1 MKMFKLSVFTDEVS
15 QDLEVATKFARN
27 FNLNG
32 VEIRNVWGKPPHE
45 LLKELDK
52 VKKILAKYELE
63 VSSVASPFFKADL
76 NNSEEYAK
84 HLEILEKSIEL
95 AKELETNIIRGFTFW
110 RNGTLNEH
118 IDEIV
123 EKFQKPLEIVE
134 KEGVVLAIENEPS
147 TFVGNGQEL
156 AQFLNRIDSKNVRAV
171 WDPGNDI
178 WDPLGEIPYPDGY
191 SYVKGKT
198 VHVHIKDGV
207 RKGAEG
213 KYEFVAF
220 GEGEIDYLGQ
230 LKALKKDGYSGY
242 LSLETHWRLK
252 KKLPKDVIK
261 RPAGDEFS
269 ALGEESSRICMENL
283 QAMLRKI

>member
-1 MKMFKLSVFTDEVS
+1 MFKLSVFTDEVS
-15 QDLEVATKFARN
+15 QDLEVATKFATD

-52 VKKILAKYELE
+52 VKEILARHELE

-76 NNSEEYAK
+76 NNPEEYTK

-134 KEGVVLAIENEPS
+134 KENVILAIENEPS

-156 AQFLNRIDSKNVRAV
+156 AQFLNRIDSKNVGAV

-178 WDPLGEIPYPDGY
+178 WDPLGEVPYPDGY
-191 SYVKGKT
+191 SYVKGKM
-198 VHVHIKDGV
+198 VHMHIKDGV
-207 RKGAEG
+207 RKGPEG

-252 KKLPKDVIK
+252 KKLPTGVVIK
-261 RPAGDEFS
+261 PAGEEFS
-269 ALGEESSRICMENL
+269 ALGEESSRICIKNL